1 MMQKIA
7 PNDIVMQLCCGFWAS
22 RCLHVAAEL
31 GLADHIDET
40 PRAVAELA
48 VRTASD
54 PDALARILRL
64 LAMHGLFAASDAGY
78 EHTEASQLLRSD
90 HPRSMRPYV
99 RMIGADF
106 GWSAFGFLEHTVRT
120 GAPSMEKV
128 FPGGLFAYLGQHPD
142 MGRVFNDAMA
152 AKSHADIAA
161 IIPSYDF
168 SNFGT
173 VADIGGGRGHLLK
186 AVIDSNPGVRGILF
200 DLPLV
205 VTNAASIASDRLI
218 LQGGDFFKDA
228 LPRADAYL
236 LSTVLH
242 DWSDTEA
249 GAILS
254 AVRRV
259 IPSTGKLLLFEF
271 VMPEGPGF
279 HRAKALDINM
289 LVLTGGRERTESEY
303 ARLLATAGFR
313 LARAIQTP
321 GPISILEAEPVQ

>member
-1 MMQKIA
+1 MQQAA
-7 PNDIVMQLCCGFWAS
+7 PSDLVMQLCCGFWAS

-31 GLADHIDET
+31 GLADHIDDVPIEVT
-40 PRAVAELA
+40 ELA
-48 VRTASD
+48 TRTGSD
-54 PDALARILRL
+54 PDALARTLRL
-64 LAMHGLFAASDAGY
+64 LATHGIFAANGAGY
-78 EHTEASQLLRSD
+78 EHTDASRLLRSN

-106 GWSAFGFLEHTVRT
+106 GWSAFGSLDYAVRT
-120 GAPSMEKV
+120 GTPAMNKV
-128 FPGGLFAYLGQHPD
+128 FSGGLFAYLGAHPEV
-142 MGRVFNDAMA
+142 GRVFNDAMR

-168 SNFGT
+168 SNFGV

-186 AVIDSNPGVRGILF
+186 AVIDANPATRGILF

-205 VTNAASIASDRLI
+205 VADAAPIASERLS

-236 LSTVLH
+236 LSTVIH
-242 DWSDTEA
+242 DWADTEA
-249 GAILS
+249 GLVLS
-254 AVRRV
+254 AIRRV
-259 IPSTGKLLLFEF
+259 IPSTGKLLLFEY

-289 LVLTGGRERTESEY
+289 LVLTGGRERTENEY
-303 ARLLATAGFR
+303 ARLLASAGFR
-313 LARAIQTP
+313 LTRTIQTS
-321 GPISILEAEPVQ
+321 GPISIVEAEPIP